1 MAWFLNILDAI
12 CILLCF
18 TPNRYPFTEFGKN
31 STKVSKWVKN
41 NAWFLAWFLT
51 ILDAIC
57 ILIYFTP
64 NIYPFTEF
72 GKNSTKVSKWVKTW
86 RDLWPFWKL
95 FVFLSISHQTYT
107 LSQSLAKIVQR
118 SQNRLKHGVN
128 FDHFGS
134 YLYSYLFHT
143 KHIPF
148 HRVWQK

>member
-72 GKNSTKVSKWVKTW
+72 GKNSTKVSKWVKTALRSKFEFQIIIKSPVRIPTQW
-86 RDLWPFWKL
+86 ILQNPVRLLHCYSKRQYVKFLWISNFPMTN
-95 FVFLSISHQTYT
+95 FLP
-107 LSQSLAKIVQR
+107 IVVR
-118 SQNRLKHGVN
+118 
-128 FDHFGS
+128 F
-134 YLYSYLFHT
+134 LYFRT
-143 KHIPF
+143 
-148 HRVWQK
+148 